1 MSSVHC
7 QLWMGNVSNKKLEEN
22 TYFYK
27 KKCDIVLIK

>member
-27 KKCDIVLIK
+27 KNVTLYS